1 VLDADTMQAYAV
13 GDDGDDEGVL
23 DDDDDDDDD
32 QEPFDDVDDDD
43 DEAAANALL
52 ADEQDQDIVEDAV
65 GIYVEHS
72 GMATQRD
79 GPTCC
84 ECLIRCCYCCCCCCS
99 DSIYSVDARVLP
111 TGPQGSEEV
120 RVVSGGGDDVA
131 RVWNPRTG
139 KTFFTLA
146 GHADTVLDVKFNHD
160 SMMIA
165 TASMDGTVR
174 VWDSITGALHS
185 VLEGPSDSL
194 DVCWYFTTML
204 PISYTQLVSLSLSL
218 LVWLVG
224 FIHGNMTISSGS
236 HGTPKETLCYQ
247 EVQMAFVTCG
257 WLSMA
262 SQ

>member
-1 VLDADTMQAYAV
+1 MMMMIKNHLMMSMMMTMKPLPTLYWPMNKTRTLLKMPLASMSNTQV
-13 GDDGDDEGVL
+13 W
-23 DDDDDDDDD
+23 
-32 QEPFDDVDDDD
+32 QH
-43 DEAAANALL
+43 NAM
-52 ADEQDQDIVEDAV
+52 
-65 GIYVEHS
+65 GH
-72 GMATQRD
+72 
-79 GPTCC
+79 TCC
-84 ECLIRCCYCCCCCCS
+84 ECLIRCCCCCS

-204 PISYTQLVSLSLSL
+204 PISYTQLVSLSLS
-218 LVWLVG
+218 W
-224 FIHGNMTISSGS
+224 S
-236 HGTPKETLCYQ
+236 
-247 EVQMAFVTCG
+247 G
-257 WLSMA
+257 WLASCMA
-262 SQ
+262 T